1 MTPSFFK
8 RGGAASVKL
17 KTATK
22 SEIDQYTQ
30 ILSGQG
36 YALVGTPIEY
46 RQPMSQQQLR
56 ESAKGYAHQNGCS
69 LVVEV
74 NDPNPVANPYNPYK
88 FYLYKHPSGSQAPE
102 PSEPPS
108 KGGVAASAQKKQQTF
123 AQFTCPYCKN
133 VFTSYVNPGR
143 NVLTCTRCRGQSMVD
158 VPQPGAGQQAAPGGG
173 GDVSSRLAQ
182 IKLRSSYNTLDE
194 MVIDCL
200 DCLGKIMIIE
210 GNPIEF
216 VDTGEFL
223 YPFIRMQS
231 AAYQHIGFRNMDVIL
246 MKEATHDFKVLGSE
260 QHSQS
265 QANVNPHKD
274 ELFAIKVLGG
284 VNFLVLEE
292 FKALEV
298 EQKQAIANAF
308 YSFLTNYIGVQ

>member
-1 MTPSFFK
+1 
-8 RGGAASVKL
+8 
-17 KTATK
+17 
-22 SEIDQYTQ
+22 
-30 ILSGQG
+30 
-36 YALVGTPIEY
+36 
-46 RQPMSQQQLR
+46 MSQQQLR

-88 FYLYKHPSGSQAPE
+88 FYLFNHPSGTQAPE

-108 KGGVAASAQKKQQTF
+108 KGGGSTSGQKQQQTF

-133 VFTSYVNPGR
+133 VFTSYVNPGK
-143 NVLTCTRCRGQSMVD
+143 NVLTCTRCRGQSMVE
-158 VPQPGAGQQAAPGGG
+158 VPQPGAMQQPGAGGG
-173 GDVSSRLAQ
+173 GDVNSRLAQ

-200 DCLGKIMIIE
+200 DCLGKILIIE
-210 GNPIEF
+210 GNPVEF

-223 YPFIRMQS
+223 YPFIRMQP

-246 MKEATHDFKVLGSE
+246 MKEATHDFKIMGSE